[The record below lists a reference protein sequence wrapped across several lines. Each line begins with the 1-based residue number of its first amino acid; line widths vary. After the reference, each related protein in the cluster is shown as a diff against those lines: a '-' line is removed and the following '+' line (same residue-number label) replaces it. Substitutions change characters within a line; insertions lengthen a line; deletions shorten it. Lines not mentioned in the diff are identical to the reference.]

1 LNAQAKLHEETMS
14 ISFMEGRKGKF
25 MEVISEIINE
35 EILGS
40 VDNKVQWKVLT
51 ESNRGES
58 WKIGTINIENHR
70 GRKRMDNFSSLVDH
84 CIIDVDKRQKWRYAV
99 NNYHSAMVILCQ
111 KHKYTADDI
120 FRFKLLIDHAY

>member
-1 LNAQAKLHEETMS
+1 
-14 ISFMEGRKGKF
+14 MEGRKGKF